1 MPNDLIEHNPM
12 LKKPL
17 LAVLVVSAQQAH
29 ESRQVIEER
38 ALEVW
43 DDAYQQSPGVCVDIL
58 VRNGAL
64 TEQLLVD
71 GEAYDGTLDD
81 LQLDADVAE
90 DAVAEQRITLTD
102 TGRELIEAYA
112 PDVTLRALIA
122 EKPQYRDVFATIL
135 RACDAAQGA
144 TRSNLE
150 VSISALPQLQPDPDT
165 QRTLVYPQYFI
176 DALESAGGIA
186 WEGSWRTT
194 DAGRALVSAA

>member
-165 QRTLVYPQYFI
+165 QRTHVYPQYFI

>member
-1 MPNDLIEHNPM
+1 MTNDLIEHNPM

-17 LAVLVVSAQQAH
+17 LEVLAISAQQAH

-71 GEAYDGTLDD
+71 GESYDGTLED
-81 LQLDADVAE
+81 LQVDADVAE
-90 DAVAEQRITLTD
+90 DAVAEQRIALTD

-112 PDVTLRALIA
+112 PDTTLRALIA
-122 EKPQYRDVFATIL
+122 EKPQYRDIFATIL
-135 RACDAAQGA
+135 RTCDAAQGA

-150 VSISALPQLQPDPDT
+150 VAISALPQLQPDPAT
-165 QRTLVYPQYFI
+165 QRTRVYPQFFI
-176 DALESAGGIA
+176 DALESAGGIV
-186 WEGSWRTT
+186 WNGSWHTT
-194 DAGRALVSAA
+194 DAGKTYLAG